1 MIVFEIILFIAIFL
15 ILHSYV
21 LFPIILKLLAKNKSQ
36 NDIVYDLNDDLPDV
50 SILLAVYNEEL
61 VIDEKIIST
70 FKTNYPVDKIKLII
84 GSDASTDR
92 TNEIIKSYQHK
103 YNIEL
108 VEFEGRTGK
117 IKIINKLSE
126 IANASVLILTD
137 ANVFFKED
145 TIFQLVKHYKNES
158 IAQVGGNIINVQYK
172 KDGISFQEKSYLSR
186 ENLIKYQ
193 EGILWGC
200 MIGTFGG
207 CYSIRANA
215 FEKVPNN
222 FLVDDFYI
230 SMHVLESGKK
240 SINELNA
247 VCVEDVSNKLEE
259 EFRRKLR
266 ISAGNFQNLAR
277 FKHLLWPPFNA
288 IAFSFLSHKVIRWT
302 GPVLLIIILISTS
315 ILALDS
321 NYYRLLLL
329 IELIIYSTPII
340 DRILKSISIHIKYLR
355 FANYFIMMNLALLK
369 GMVWYING
377 IKTSVWEP
385 TQRNQ

>member
-1 MIVFEIILFIAIFL
+1 MF
-15 ILHSYV
+15 HSYV
-21 LFPIILKLLAKNKSQ
+21 LFPLILKFLAKNKKQ
-36 NDIVYDLNDDLPDV
+36 NEIIFDINDELPDV

-61 VIDEKIIST
+61 VIEEKIKST
-70 FKTNYPVDKIKLII
+70 FNTNYPLSKIKLII

-92 TNEIIKSYQHK
+92 TNEIIKSYQEN

-117 IKIINKLSE
+117 IGIINRLTD
-126 IANASVLILTD
+126 IAKSPILILTD

-145 TIFQLVKHYKNES
+145 TLFQLVKHFKNES
-158 IAQVGGNIINVQYK
+158 IAQVGGNIVNLK
-172 KDGISFQEKSYLSR
+172 FKEDGISFQEKSYLSR
-186 ENLIKYQ
+186 ENIIKYQ
-193 EGILWGC
+193 EGVLWGA

-207 CYSIRANA
+207 CYSIRSSA

-247 VCVEDVSNKLEE
+247 VCVEDVSNKIEE
-259 EFRRKLR
+259 EFRRKIR
-266 ISAGNFQNLAR
+266 ISAGNFQNLSR

-288 IAFSFLSHKVIRWT
+288 VAFCFLSHKVIRWI
-302 GPVLLIIILISTS
+302 GPVLLLTILLSTAF
-315 ILALDS
+315 LAIDS
-321 NYYRLLLL
+321 NYYKVLLL
-329 IELIIYSTPII
+329 IEIIVYIAPII
-340 DRILKSISIHIKYLR
+340 DKLFKSLSIHIKYLR

-369 GMVWYING
+369 GMVWYMQG
-377 IKTSVWEP
+377 IKTSIWQP

>member
-1 MIVFEIILFIAIFL
+1 MIVFEIILLIAILL

-21 LFPIILKLLAKNKSQ
+21 LFPLILKFLSKNKKQ
-36 NDIVYDLNDDLPDV
+36 NDIVYDVNDELPDV
-50 SILLAVYNEEL
+50 CILLAVYNEEL

-70 FKTNYPVDKIKLII
+70 FKTNYPVNKIKLII

-92 TNEIIKSYQHK
+92 TNEIIKSYQQD

-117 IKIINKLSE
+117 IGIINKLSE
-126 IANASVLILTD
+126 IAHANILILTD
-137 ANVFFKED
+137 ANVFFNED
-145 TIFQLVKHYKNES
+145 TIYQLVKHYKNES

-207 CYSIRANA
+207 CYSIRATA
-215 FEKVPNN
+215 FEKVPSN

-230 SMHVLESGKK
+230 SMNVLESGKK

-247 VCVEDVSNKLEE
+247 LCIEDVSNKIEE

-288 IAFSFLSHKVIRWT
+288 IAFCFMSHKVIRWI
-302 GPVLLIIILISTS
+302 GPVLLLIILLSTS

-321 NYYRLLLL
+321 NYYRALLL
-329 IELIIYSTPII
+329 IEVLVYSTPIT
-340 DRILKSISIHIKYLR
+340 DKILKSVSIHIKYLR

-369 GMVWYING
+369 GMVWYIQG
-377 IKTSVWEP
+377 IKTSVWQP

>member
-1 MIVFEIILFIAIFL
+1 MIVFEIILFASIFL

-21 LFPIILKLLAKNKSQ
+21 LFPLILKFLSKNKKQ
-36 NDIVYDLNDDLPDV
+36 NEIVYDIHDELPDV
-50 SILLAVYNEEL
+50 CILLAVYNEEL
-61 VIDEKIIST
+61 VIDEKINST
-70 FKTNYPVDKIKLII
+70 FKTNYPRHKIKLII

-92 TNEIIKSYQHK
+92 TNEIIKSYQQE

-108 VEFEGRTGK
+108 IEFEGRTGK
-117 IKIINKLSE
+117 IGIINKLSE
-126 IANASVLILTD
+126 IANASILILTD
-137 ANVFFKED
+137 ANVFFNED
-145 TIFQLVKHYKNES
+145 TIYQLVKHYKNES

-186 ENLIKYQ
+186 ENSIKYQ
-193 EGILWGC
+193 EGVLWGC

-207 CYSIRANA
+207 CYSIRAIA
-215 FEKVPNN
+215 FEKVPSN

-247 VCVEDVSNKLEE
+247 VCVEDVSNKIEE

-277 FKHLLWPPFNA
+277 FKHLLWPPYNP
-288 IAFSFLSHKVIRWT
+288 IAFCFLSHKVIRWI
-302 GPVLLIIILISTS
+302 GPVLLLIILLSSS
-315 ILALDS
+315 ILAIDS
-321 NYYRLLLL
+321 NYYRALLL
-329 IELIIYSTPII
+329 IVVLVYSTPIL
-340 DRILKSISIHIKYLR
+340 DKLLKSISIHIKYLR

-369 GMVWYING
+369 GMVWYIQG
-377 IKTSVWEP
+377 IKTSVWQP